1 MKTRIILL
9 AAILTLAPIAAAA
22 IPHAPAPVDAQTKD
36 MLLPQGTFV
45 RVRILNQ
52 MSSQYSHAGDPF
64 SWVVSDDILVG
75 KRVVIPAG
83 TIGFGR
89 LSKVIPAHGGNQP
102 GYMVLTF
109 YPIALTDGGRV
120 DVAITK
126 ASIVLDSNT
135 KNGYAP
141 AADDVANMM
150 LPYFF
155 LIDAFRKGPD
165 MTIPKNAVFHVGV
178 LEDVFVQPA
187 AVAISATPPPAPTPG
202 PPAGGTMA
210 TSSSAPASG
219 SPTASPDIPAGA
231 TAPVH
236 ATPHPAATPTPAASA
251 TPAALSSPK

>member
-1 MKTRIILL
+1 MKIRIVLL
-9 AAILTLAPIAAAA
+9 AAALTFAPIAAAA
-22 IPHAPAPVDAQTKD
+22 IPHAPAPVDVQTKD
-36 MLLPQGTFV
+36 ILLPEGTLF

-52 MSSQYSHAGDPF
+52 MSSQYSRAGDPF
-64 SWVVSDDILVG
+64 SWVVSDDIHVG
-75 KRVVIPAG
+75 TRVVIPAG
-83 TIGFGR
+83 TVGFGR
-89 LSKVIPAHGGNQP
+89 LAKVVPAHGGNQP

-126 ASIVLDSNT
+126 ASIVMDSNS

-150 LPYFF
+150 VPYFF

-165 MTIPKNAVFHVGV
+165 MVIPKNAVFHIGV

-187 AVAISATPPPAPTPG
+187 AVAISATPPPATPAPG
-202 PPAGGTMA
+202 PTVSAGA
-210 TSSSAPASG
+210 ASAAPASG
-219 SPTASPDIPAGA
+219 SPTPSADIPEGA

-236 ATPHPAATPTPAASA
+236 ATPHPSPSPSSAQSPAPS
-251 TPAALSSPK
+251 SSPK

>member
-1 MKTRIILL
+1 MKIRIILL
-9 AAILTLAPIAAAA
+9 AAVLTLAPIAAAA
-22 IPHAPAPVDAQTKD
+22 IPHAPAPIDVQTKD
-36 MLLPQGTFV
+36 ILLPEGTLF

-52 MSSQYSHAGDPF
+52 MSSQYSRAGDPF

-83 TIGFGR
+83 TLGFGR
-89 LSKVIPAHGGNQP
+89 LAKVVPAHGGNQP

-126 ASIVLDSNT
+126 DSIVVDSNS

-141 AADDVANMM
+141 AADDIASLMV
-150 LPYFF
+150 PGFF

-165 MTIPKNAVFHVGV
+165 MVIPKNAVFHIGV

-187 AVAISATPPPAPTPG
+187 AVAISATPPPATPAPG
-202 PPAGGTMA
+202 PTASGSA
-210 TSSSAPASG
+210 ASSAPASG
-219 SPTASPDIPAGA
+219 SPSSSPNIPEGA

-236 ATPHPAATPTPAASA
+236 ATPRPSPSQSPSPAPT
-251 TPAALSSPK
+251 SSPK